1 MNEFY
6 IYMLRELKD
15 SKAATAA
22 VYNKLKKVE
31 RRNRSLAFLAL
42 SLTAY
47 MVITTINYKDACHK
61 IDSLNDEIL
70 ELREKGV

>member
-15 SKAATAA
+15 SKAATVA

-31 RRNRSLAFLAL
+31 RRNRSLTFLAL

-47 MVITTINYKDACHK
+47 MVITTINYKDACRK